1 MLEDRR
7 ESGTL
12 KTQGSADGYG
22 TRWWLYSECLCRRA
36 GSGVRGSDKSH
47 KSYHIDSPTGVQ
59 LEVEPFSNAGGWVDH
74 SVRAWHHTPSEKFPT
89 HPPGYRQAQQ
99 CESSFYVYGL
109 KGEVEDLVF

>member
-74 SVRAWHHTPSEKFPT
+74 SVRAWHHTPSEKFWVLSVCST
-89 HPPGYRQAQQ
+89 FV
-99 CESSFYVYGL
+99 SSCL
-109 KGEVEDLVF
+109 